1 MLATLFSVYLSALRP
16 SGAIFGGL
24 ILIFLLAG
32 NLKMLIHNREPI
44 LINYANSFLI
54 LFGLFL
60 IFFNLSTVNLYIND
74 NLKLFTE
81 ESGYYFGYSREL
93 LRAKL
98 SLLNTNIIDK
108 LKLLFY
114 TALWRSTEF
123 ISGLSDIR
131 DTHSS
136 HGIVN
141 LMPFLIRTFT
151 GIFILFPIN
160 LFIF

>member
-1 MLATLFSVYLSALRP
+1 MISIFIDFSRSTFNDSRYFISE
-16 SGAIFGGL
+16 
-24 ILIFLLAG
+24 IL
-32 NLKMLIHNREPI
+32 K
-44 LINYANSFLI
+44 
-54 LFGLFL
+54 
-60 IFFNLSTVNLYIND
+60 
-74 NLKLFTE
+74 
-81 ESGYYFGYSREL
+81 L

-131 DTHSS
+131 DTHSA
-136 HGIVN
+136 HGIEN

-160 LFIF
+160 LFSFLGLLFNKRLILKSESWIFIIASFAALSPSIMGVSMSRYLMMFYSPFIIF